1 MTKKEQFISL
11 LKLTT
16 DSLTKDE
23 FLAAFKDV
31 LDYLKKAEANLGSK
45 IDSKTQKALNELERL
60 GKTYEQTIT
69 KIEEDNQSTFSN
81 LKRWA
86 LEKISELW
94 AKKQVDN
101 KLAQLDAKLTE
112 LNSYEPPNPQEVAV
126 LASRLAISE
135 VQKQIPTI
143 DSPDQILDKISGLLE
158 IQDIKDLQEKLD
170 ELKKIKGIT
179 HIGGSSGGGHIVKAY
194 DLTASLNG
202 VLKTFSLPAFWRIV
216 SVHSSSFPFSF
227 RPTTDYTISGST
239 ITFTSEI
246 DASTMLSTG
255 TTITIIYS
263 EP

>member
-1 MTKKEQFISL
+1 MTKKEQFIEL

-16 DSLTKDE
+16 GSLTKDE
-23 FLAAFKDV
+23 FLRAFKDV

-101 KLAQLDAKLTE
+101 KLSQLDAKLTE
-112 LNSYEPPNPQEVAV
+112 LNAYEPPNPQEVAV

-158 IQDIKDLQEKLD
+158 IQDIKDLQKELD
-170 ELKKIKGIT
+170 ELRAIKT
-179 HIGGSSGGGHIVKAY
+179 RVVGGGTNYMGILQHFINDETPTGTV
-194 DLTASLNG
+194 NG
-202 VLKTFSLPAFWRIV
+202 VNTDFILGHAPNPANSLKTYVNGQRLRI
-216 SVHSSSFPFSF
+216 
-227 RPTTDYTISGST
+227 TEDYTFDMATRT
-239 ITFTSEI
+239 ITFLT
-246 DASTMLSTG
+246 APPTG
-255 TTITIIYS
+255 SIIFTDYMI
-263 EP
+263 